1 MNRISALTLGM
12 GVALAMLAAV
22 VPKTPSPRS
31 ASVKKVAASA
41 SFQVAAKAAKRSG
54 YIVASS

>member
-1 MNRISALTLGM
+1 MNRISALTLGL
-12 GVALAMLAAV
+12 GVALVMLAAV
-22 VPKTPSPRS
+22 VSTTPAPRS
-31 ASVKKVAASA
+31 TSFGKVSASA